1 MLAFLGPGIGFFRKF
16 RYPYKFGII
25 FLVFMFPLL
34 ILAHSQIQSIN
45 KSIALL
51 ENESQGLEYLAVVRQ
66 PVEYIQQ
73 HRGMTAAYHNGA
85 DEFYQRI
92 MDKRVEVD
100 AAIAEL
106 VDVDKKIGSS
116 LKTGKSVEEIKTTWE
131 NIKQVAFGQTAKET
145 VRDHTQLVH
154 TLFNL
159 MKLVSANSE
168 IPLDPVLDS
177 FYLGS
182 ALRTD
187 LPLMIESMGLARAG
201 SSSIAAKKAFTQK
214 SFINLSVLSS
224 EIDSLSKKMEDEL
237 KSAVDY
243 NEDVAKA
250 LKGAIESN
258 TESVKLMKK
267 MLHDDL
273 LEVET
278 ITIDSSETWEI
289 ATNAINTSYALFDLI
304 VPALNGL
311 FQQRLASNKLNRNV
325 TVFGVFFVLVLVVYS
340 FASLYFSLIRNIN
353 RVAYGVE
360 SIEEGKLSTRLKI
373 ETNDEMKLISDDFN
387 SMAERFESLVKEIA
401 DAVKL
406 LSMTAIEYSQVS
418 VDSHQSI
425 ENQNRETEQ
434 VATAMNEMSATVQE
448 VAKSA
453 SDASISASNAD
464 NEAASGKSIVQET
477 IGSIEGI
484 AGEVENAGNVIQSLA
499 KESEQIGSV
508 LDVIKGIAEQTNLLA
523 LNAAIEAARA
533 GEQGRGFAVVADEVR
548 TLASRTQD
556 STKEIEAMIERLQI
570 GANNAVQVMD
580 TGHKKAQEG
589 VNNGH
594 RAASALLAITDAVD
608 KINQMNSHI
617 ACAAEEQSVT
627 ADEMNKNI
635 IHISQM
641 ADITLEGAKET
652 REKSTKL
659 SELANNLDALLGQFK
674 LSA

>member
-116 LKTGKSVEEIKTTWE
+116 LKTGKSVEEIK
-131 NIKQVAFGQTAKET
+131 QVAFGQTAKET

-159 MKLVSANSE
+159 MKLVSDNSE
-168 IPLDPVLDS
+168 ISLDPVLDS

-484 AGEVENAGNVIQSLA
+484 AGEVENAGNV
-499 KESEQIGSV
+499 

-580 TGHKKAQEG
+580 TGHKKA
-589 VNNGH
+589 
-594 RAASALLAITDAVD
+594 
-608 KINQMNSHI
+608 
-617 ACAAEEQSVT
+617 
-627 ADEMNKNI
+627 
-635 IHISQM
+635 
-641 ADITLEGAKET
+641 
-652 REKSTKL
+652 
-659 SELANNLDALLGQFK
+659 
-674 LSA
+674 